1 MTLRKWILS
10 NILYRL
16 REMRDIAIMLHT
28 VIPTLQAVLI
38 IGVSLTYI
46 LSLAK
51 RKSRQAVRT
60 ITLCRRVLYA
70 IFAVLTI
77 IRVLITQ
84 TTALG

>member
-1 MTLRKWILS
+1 
-10 NILYRL
+10 
-16 REMRDIAIMLHT
+16 MLHT
-28 VIPTLQAVLI
+28 VIPALQAVLI

-46 LSLAK
+46 LSLVK

-60 ITLCRRVLYA
+60 ITLFRRVLYA

-77 IRVLITQ
+77 IRVVAMQ

>member
-1 MTLRKWILS
+1 
-10 NILYRL
+10 
-16 REMRDIAIMLHT
+16 MRDIPIMLHT
-28 VIPTLQAVLI
+28 VIPALQAVLI

-46 LSLAK
+46 LSLVK

-60 ITLCRRVLYA
+60 ITLFRRVLYA

-77 IRVLITQ
+77 IRVVAMQ